1 MAVGIARIA
10 SAHHVNAM
18 SFTNRAERPK
28 KKGNNMGTEVD
39 VVKNP
44 ADMIQA
50 AVLSGADLEKLKGVL
65 ELQER
70 WDATQARKHYARCF
84 ASAQSRIKAV
94 VKSKKNSQTNSSYAD
109 LSGVIES
116 TQPIY
121 TDEGFAIIFY
131 EGDTKKENH
140 MRICADVLHELGHKE
155 TYFLDVPLDGV
166 GIKGNANM
174 TGIHAKASS
183 TSYGRRYLMCMIW
196 NIPTADN
203 DGVTATA
210 FISIQELS
218 AIRDMLIDMGDEK
231 NEATLAKTLG
241 VASLEQLPAS
251 SFNRAMAVLEARK
264 AQKEKKAVKK

>member
-1 MAVGIARIA
+1 MGNEVIEVQAQTPSDQIAHAI
-10 SAHHVNAM
+10 SC
-18 SFTNRAERPK
+18 
-28 KKGNNMGTEVD
+28 
-39 VVKNP
+39 
-44 ADMIQA
+44 
-50 AVLSGADLEKLKGVL
+50 GADLGKLEKVL

-70 WDATQARKHYARCF
+70 WESNQARKMYAKAF
-84 ASAQSRIKAV
+84 AAAQSKIKSV
-94 VKSKKNSQTNSSYAD
+94 IKGKKNSQTNSRYAD
-109 LSGVIES
+109 LGDVIES
-116 TQPIY
+116 AQPVY
-121 TDEGFAIIFY
+121 TEEGFAVIFY
-131 EGDTKKENH
+131 EGKADLEGH
-140 MRICADVLHELGHKE
+140 MRVCADVLHEAGHKE
-155 TYFLDVPLDGV
+155 SYHLDVPLDGV

-218 AIRDMLIDMGDEK
+218 AIRDMLIDMGEEK

-264 AQKEKKAVKK
+264 ALKDKKAVKK